1 VGRKHSREV
10 VRMIRRFEEIAHFA
24 EDLNGAVQFYERL
37 LGIRP
42 VAWTPGQTAIFQLD
56 GAKFFLHQKTKKH
69 EPGWPL
75 QDEDHVSFSVDDVD
89 KTCKELQRLGLVPE
103 VGPQDFY
110 WGRSAYFRDPDG
122 RLVELHKS

>member
-1 VGRKHSREV
+1 
-10 VRMIRRFEEIAHFA
+10 MIRRLEEIAHFA
-24 EDLNGAVQFYERL
+24 EDLDGAVQYYERL

-56 GAKFFLHQKTKKH
+56 GAKLFLHQKTKKY

-89 KTCKELQRLGLVPE
+89 QACTELQRMGLVPE